1 MQKSYADVSWR
12 RHHYWRSM
20 IEFERHS
27 RCAERV
33 FLIKTHIPMKSE
45 IKTDEIQYESYMQST
60 VVGNGS
66 HN

>member
-1 MQKSYADVSWR
+1 
-12 RHHYWRSM
+12 M